1 MNNIPNSLSIKTV
14 NLPRMANL
22 DKPTEMTPTILK
34 YLRNTNKGKYLLLQ
48 KINFYTINKN
58 RNALSLIL
66 KSVSS
71 EYNLVNLSENIL
83 KHIENINDNCLVISA
98 LHFALDV
105 IHEIFHGTFIIDD
118 LFKNKFNTLFHDAEA
133 LFKKFKIFAIANQSH
148 INLVDIKQL
157 QVSLQEDIEVV
168 IVALSDKHLFKDVV
182 YSKISDVFKADIRVI
197 ALMQNY
203 YD

>member
-1 MNNIPNSLSIKTV
+1 MNMNNIPNSLSIKTV

-98 LHFALDV
+98 LHFV
-105 IHEIFHGTFIIDD
+105 EYNHFSRQMT
-118 LFKNKFNTLFHDAEA
+118 
-133 LFKKFKIFAIANQSH
+133 
-148 INLVDIKQL
+148 
-157 QVSLQEDIEVV
+157 
-168 IVALSDKHLFKDVV
+168 
-182 YSKISDVFKADIRVI
+182 
-197 ALMQNY
+197 
-203 YD
+203 